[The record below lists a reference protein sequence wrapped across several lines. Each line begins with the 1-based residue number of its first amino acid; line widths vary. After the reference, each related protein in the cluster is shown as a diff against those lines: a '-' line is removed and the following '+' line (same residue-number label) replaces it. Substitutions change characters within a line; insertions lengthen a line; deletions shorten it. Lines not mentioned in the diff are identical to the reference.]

1 MAKNVEKDRFY
12 FHQDFLGS
20 PDGRTVRILSEYYG
34 PLRRIKRNQIFD
46 TIVFFGSARIKS
58 KKEAERSLANVSKN
72 ISMSKRKR
80 LEKDIE
86 MSHYYESA
94 RKLSYK
100 LTSWSKGLKGKKAR
114 YIITS
119 GGGGG
124 IMEAANRGAK
134 EADGISMGLTI
145 SLPHEVSGNAWIS
158 KDLDLKFHYFFM
170 RKFWFIYLAKALIV
184 MPGGFG
190 TLDEL
195 MELLTLI
202 QTQKISKRVPIVLF
216 GNEFWNKV
224 INWDYLV
231 EVGTISAEDLKLFHF
246 SDTVDDAF
254 QYVTSIIEKNQLKGP
269 NF

>member
-1 MAKNVEKDRFY
+1 MPKNVDKDRFY
-12 FHQDFLGS
+12 YHEDFLGS
-20 PDGRTVRILSEYYG
+20 PDARSVRILSEYYG
-34 PLRRIKRNQIFD
+34 PLRRIKQNRIFD

-58 KKEAERSLANVSKN
+58 KEDAEKSLLNAPKSISKP
-72 ISMSKRKR
+72 KRKH
-80 LEKDIE
+80 LEKDLE

-94 RKLSYK
+94 RELAYK
-100 LTSWSKGLKGKKAR
+100 LTRWSKNLKGKKAR
-114 YIITS
+114 YIVTS

-145 SLPHEVSGNAWIS
+145 SLPNENSGNQWIS
-158 KDLDLKFHYFFM
+158 NDLDLKFHYFFM

-184 MPGGFG
+184 WPGGFG

-202 QTQKISKRVPIVLF
+202 QTQKIRKRVPIVLF
-216 GNEFWNKV
+216 GNTFWSKV
-224 INWDYLV
+224 INWNYL
-231 EVGTISAEDLKLFHF
+231 EDVGTISAKDLELFHF
-246 SDTVDDAF
+246 SDTVDDTF
-254 QYVTSIIEKNQLKGP
+254 QYITSFIEKYQLKGP

>member
-1 MAKNVEKDRFY
+1 MNKDRFY
-12 FHQDFLGS
+12 TDNDFLNS
-20 PDGRTVRILSEYYG
+20 PDGRTIRILSEYFG
-34 PLRRIKRNQIFD
+34 PFQRLRKNNIKD
-46 TIVFFGSARIKS
+46 TIVFFGSARLKS
-58 KKEAERSLANVSKN
+58 EKVAKSALKAAPKN
-72 ISMSKRKR
+72 ISKKKKDR
-80 LEKDIE
+80 LLTDLE

-145 SLPHEVSGNAWIS
+145 SLPYEVSGNAWIS
-158 KDLDLKFHYFFM
+158 KDLNLKFHYFFM

-202 QTQKISKRVPIVLF
+202 QTQKISKQVPIVLF
-216 GNEFWNKV
+216 GNEF
-224 INWDYLV
+224 
-231 EVGTISAEDLKLFHF
+231 
-246 SDTVDDAF
+246 
-254 QYVTSIIEKNQLKGP
+254 
-269 NF
+269 